1 MGDQG
6 QKHRDQGLQDI
17 IEDIQN
23 LKISKHLSRSHLITK
38 GGLVAVVSSK
48 GHDQGRQN
56 IGTKGR
62 AQGHQNFG
70 TEGHLKNLRL
80 QISHLVIN

>member
-6 QKHRDQGLQDI
+6 QKHRDRGLQDI

-23 LKISKHLSRSHLITK
+23 LKISEHLSRNHLITK
-38 GGLVAVVSSK
+38 GGLIAVVSSK
-48 GHDQGRQN
+48 GHDQGHQN

-62 AQGHQNFG
+62 YQGHQSIE
-70 TEGHLKNLRL
+70 TKGHLKNLRL